1 MFYYLE
7 QNNNIVI
14 ADNDLSRLQTTLD
27 FLPQYEGL
35 KIKESDV
42 DIIQY
47 KDKWYFVNDEEYIRQ
62 KEQEEKQKRNQEID
76 SKIKELQEMSLQ
88 DLLEGNKS
96 NVNLY
101 LDVINGL
108 EQARPI

>member
-108 EQARPI
+108 EAARP